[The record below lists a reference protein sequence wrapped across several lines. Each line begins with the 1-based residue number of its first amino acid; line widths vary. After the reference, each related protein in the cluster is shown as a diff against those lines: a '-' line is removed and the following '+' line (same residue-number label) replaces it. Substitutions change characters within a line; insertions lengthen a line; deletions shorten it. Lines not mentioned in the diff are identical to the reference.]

1 MRALRA
7 RLTKPLA
14 AAALTAGLLSG
25 GLLWA
30 APGNVPP
37 ATSASSDLP
46 RTGTASP
53 GTTPT
58 TAQAPDPG
66 AAPDPAPDPSAEQ
79 PHDGDP
85 GTVVQAGAQDASGCT
100 PASYGMVCGVVKGK
114 GLRVDTAHIVRDKVW
129 PEAICDYQAV
139 LTVYDGRGA
148 RIHQQRSTRHGGCS
162 MGRAWFDLDVRKS
175 FPNNSKIALSFYERG
190 VHQGT
195 TSYKITR

>member
-14 AAALTAGLLSG
+14 AAAVTAALLAG

-30 APGNVPP
+30 APGDTSRAAAASSDTAPP
-37 ATSASSDLP
+37 AT
-46 RTGTASP
+46 GSP
-53 GTTPT
+53 T
-58 TAQAPDPG
+58 
-66 AAPDPAPDPSAEQ
+66 AAPTAERAQ
-79 PHDGDP
+79 DGDP
-85 GTVVQAGAQDASGCT
+85 AAVVQASAQNASGCT

-114 GLRVDTAHIVRDKVW
+114 ALRVDTAHIARDKVW
-129 PEAICDYQAV
+129 PEAICDYEAV
-139 LTVYDGRGA
+139 LTVYNSKGSK
-148 RIHQQRSTRHGGCS
+148 IHQQRSPRHGGCS